1 MTFDVQLDWRYA
13 FINTKDR
20 DDITILLE
28 VHGIHKKG
36 LSFLRFF
43 MWKLPGCLQNSCA
56 WYKMLHLLCDK
67 KPNLKWDF
75 IADEKSK

>member
-1 MTFDVQLDWRYA
+1 MLYHHVRYIVVNVWETLISKMTFDVQLDLRYA

-56 WYKMLHLLCDK
+56 
-67 KPNLKWDF
+67 
-75 IADEKSK
+75 

>member
-1 MTFDVQLDWRYA
+1 MLYHHVRYIVVNVWETLISKMTFDVQLDWRYA

-56 WYKMLHLLCDK
+56 
-67 KPNLKWDF
+67 
-75 IADEKSK
+75 